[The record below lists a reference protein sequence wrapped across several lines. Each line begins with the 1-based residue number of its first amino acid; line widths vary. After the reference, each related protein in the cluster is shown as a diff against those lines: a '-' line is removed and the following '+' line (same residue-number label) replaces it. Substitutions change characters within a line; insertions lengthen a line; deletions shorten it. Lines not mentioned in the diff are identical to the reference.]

1 MKKTMKFLF
10 TSAKASCLVGL
21 LSLFSPSSAEAAASS
36 EGSGEV
42 AIYTEATGT
51 DVLTTADFIHDF
63 DTNDREDSG
72 SFTRSGADITLN
84 RPGHYL
90 AIYNTRFDS
99 DAANAN
105 TNNQRVEIQSHLT
118 VAGST
123 LANGWSQGI
132 IRRQNNQAETI
143 TSGIALIEAAA
154 SDVLQLHSF
163 RTDTTTVGSASR
175 AANASAIQLIKLD
188 EINMSYARLSL
199 AANQAGPTNATAV
212 KVAYDTTDELDA
224 GFTHSTPG
232 DLTLVGAGK
241 YLVMANT
248 YLQGAT
254 NRTSLVQSLT
264 LNGSPISGST
274 TTAYLRGISTQ
285 NNNEG
290 AAAIGMIIDATAGQV
305 LSVEGLQDVG
315 DAGGLAGMNYIGG
328 RCALTV
334 VKLPSLADGTA
345 DADPD
350 FLRIRHLANQNVNT
364 ATDTALIFD
373 TNDEVDA
380 AGFTHAV
387 SASTVAVQ
395 QDGDYLF
402 LGSVYSADDGTQRG
416 YASQG
421 WSINGAA
428 RLAIGQTGRYT
439 RNLQGADQFGNFGGL
454 IASGLTTNDT
464 VEWVSIALG
473 NTGTNDANP
482 VALQGVRISSLFT
495 APGFEVLVDPVAVS
509 TVEGGATA
517 TYVMKLG
524 QAPAS
529 GSITVTISPDA
540 QSEVSSDGTNFFTTL
555 DVIFSDTTPQT
566 ITVRPSDDAAVEGA
580 HSSTI
585 AHAITASSDLTNY
598 PLSQPVP
605 SVGNSIED
613 NDVVPVT
620 AVADASTSN
629 VSEDAT
635 ATEAI
640 LAPQANLLA
649 NDTDG
654 FANFVSASDS
664 VSAFGA
670 AVSVNSDGTFTY
682 DPRNAPG
689 AQMIATGAT
698 GVDTFSYTVQDQ
710 NGDTST
716 ATVSITIDGAN
727 DRPDATSDFLND
739 GPLESAS
746 SFISTLDLTA
756 NDGVLRTA
764 EVSFPAGSDLR
775 LLPGKIVTQTPS
787 VGTPPGNGFPDNA
800 FDGNT
805 ATFTHTDAN
814 NSAVD
819 HVWQA
824 DFGQDV
830 SLENVTVVGRT
841 TNTNRFRDIT
851 VTVLDNVGATVF
863 DSGLLNPTTDP
874 LTIVPSLF
882 VDFSGP
888 ITGRTLVVTRTPD
901 LTDASASE
909 GSILSLAE
917 VTAVG
922 SVAGTYTI
930 SQGMLLNYEASQSAG
945 SGRWENRGAV
955 GGSAID
961 WILTD
966 VALDSS
972 PGSARARISAA
983 YEWDNIA
990 DRALFNNSASIHD
1003 LVPGDPDAGDATWE
1017 FWVKPANTTD
1027 VMTLFETGGGTGFG
1041 FIIDQGVL
1049 QAATELDGATK
1060 TGSYV
1065 SYDLVADTLGLVGG
1079 NPTTDFNQYAVTI
1092 TDLGGLQL
1100 YVNGVKV
1107 DETTSGVSGDWDG
1120 GDGAGL
1126 GRFGATNHG
1135 GFANGSAEGTYDA
1148 PFLGQMAIV
1157 RLYSGVLNGV
1167 QILQNFKAVNVGTDI
1182 DGDTISTIGVLDRTD
1197 AFVANGSPATL
1208 ASGAIVTMNNATGG
1222 FDYNPNGAFAL
1233 GTGVTATDTFTYRV
1247 SDGNGGIAEAN
1258 VTVTISGVTD
1268 AIDDSLFAKENQMW
1282 IFSANA
1288 LVGNDDELPV
1298 AENPYVSLTPAN
1310 ISGTVW
1316 TNMGTAGAAGNGGGV
1331 SSIAAPDLES
1341 NFGQFGQAVT
1351 TATSASFTAIAA
1363 ADATLEVWFKPAA
1376 GQTTKSTIF
1385 ETGGNGIGFSLVFDP
1400 TTNEVIASIDGNDN
1414 VTQSVIATVGGVVTT
1429 DFNQVIVTIDLDG
1442 GAEVG
1447 VATGI
1452 FEDIMTVYLNSDPT
1466 TAFDATAD
1474 ATIVHPE
1481 GDVALWSGTD
1491 GIGINGVSG
1500 TSALDENFAGMVGEV
1515 AIVRAYERILT
1526 PVEMEMNY
1534 DAAVLP
1540 ISSVSSP
1547 TAVQGS
1553 TVTLNADG
1561 SVTVDY
1567 SGVSLAPG
1575 ASLMDSFTYTTSVG
1589 TATANVLIEG
1599 NTLHEDWRFLYY
1611 GDIANSGA
1619 GEDSVTVANGL
1630 TNLQNFA
1637 LDLDPTAAAGTLEVN
1652 AGAGTITTLGP
1663 PAVWTDPATGR
1674 IYLRHTRRTDF
1685 AAIPLTITDQF
1696 SREMLSFEDSAIP
1709 PAVIATGTGD
1719 SGAAIEAV
1727 QTEFPLILPSGGKG
1741 RYGRINVT
1749 TP

>member
-1 MKKTMKFLF
+1 MKFLF

-21 LSLFSPSSAEAAASS
+21 LSLFSPSSVEAAASS

-163 RTDTTTVGSASR
+163 RTDTATVGSASR

-380 AGFTHAV
+380 AGFTHDV

-517 TYVMKLG
+517 TYTMKLG
-524 QAPAS
+524 QSPAS

-727 DRPDATSDFLND
+727 DVPSASDDNLND
-739 GPLESAS
+739 GPLETDS
-746 SFISTLDLTA
+746 SYINAVDLTG
-756 NDGVLRTA
+756 NDGILNDVTTTFTL
-764 EVSFPAGSDLR
+764 PAGSDLR
-775 LLPGKIVTQTPS
+775 LFPGKVVNQSPQ
-787 VGTPPGNGFPDNA
+787 VGAAVGGGVAGNA
-800 FDGNT
+800 FDGDT
-805 ATFTHTDAN
+805 STFTHTDADDN
-814 NSAVD
+814 TVD
-819 HVWQA
+819 HIWQV
-824 DFGQDV
+824 DFGQMI
-830 SLENVTVVGRT
+830 SLENVTLFNRA
-841 TNTNRFRDIT
+841 TNQSRFRDIT
-851 VTVLDNVGATVF
+851 VTVLNDSGGTVF
-863 DSGLLNPTTDP
+863 TSALLNPTTDP
-874 LTIVPSLF
+874 VTIVPSLF
-882 VDFSGP
+882 VDFGGP
-888 ITGRTLVVTRTPD
+888 KMGQTLVVTRTPD
-901 LTDASASE
+901 LTDAVNE
-909 GSILSLAE
+909 GSILSLGE
-917 VTAVG
+917 VTIIG
-922 SVAGTYTI
+922 SIPGTFSVVDEFLVASHDASTSLGT
-930 SQGMLLNYEASQSAG
+930 A
-945 SGRWENRGAV
+945 GRWENI
-955 GGSAID
+955 GSAGGTSAD
-961 WILTD
+961 WVLGSGVT
-966 VALDSS
+966 LNSS
-972 PGSARARISAA
+972 VTSAHAQISGA
-983 YEWDNIA
+983 YEWDGT
-990 DRALFNNSASIHD
+990 
-1003 LVPGDPDAGDATWE
+1003 VDATATFQGTSINEIYGAAVDQNDSAIEIWA
-1017 FWVKPANTTD
+1017 KLDAADLTQIS
-1027 VMTLFETGGGTGFG
+1027 TLFETGGGTGTG
-1041 FIIDQGVL
+1041 IVVDNGTLRVANGINV
-1049 QAATELDGATK
+1049 GA
-1060 TGSYV
+1060 V
-1065 SYDLVADTLGLVGG
+1065 SYDLVGDPDSVLLGAATAEFFQVVMVMDFTGDRTL
-1079 NPTTDFNQYAVTI
+1079 
-1092 TDLGGLQL
+1092 L
-1100 YVNGVKV
+1100 YVNGNLVGTASNG
-1107 DETTSGVSGDWDG
+1107 TTDWDG
-1120 GDGAGL
+1120 GDASGL
-1126 GRFGATNHG
+1126 GAFRGTNHG
-1135 GFANGSAEGTYDA
+1135 GFQNGAATTVYDTHFNGS
-1148 PFLGQMAIV
+1148 MASFRV
-1157 RLYSGVLNGV
+1157 YSTGLSGAQVA
-1167 QILQNFKAVNVGTDI
+1167 QNYKAVNSGLDL
-1182 DGDTISTIGVLDRTD
+1182 DGDTISVVGVLDGTD

-1222 FDYNPNGAFAL
+1222 FDYNPNGAFTL
-1233 GTGVTATDTFTYRV
+1233 TPGVTGTDTFTYRV
-1247 SDGNGGIAEAN
+1247 SDGNGGTAEAD
-1258 VTVTISGVTD
+1258 VTVTITGVVT
-1268 AIDDSLFAKENQMW
+1268 AVDDNLLAKENQMW
-1282 IFSANA
+1282 IFFANA

-1298 AENPYVSLTPAN
+1298 AATPYVSLTPAN
-1310 ISGTVW
+1310 ISGTGW
-1316 TNMGTAGAAGNGGGV
+1316 TNTGTAGAAGNGGGV
-1331 SSIAAPDLES
+1331 SSIAAQDLES
-1341 NFGQFGQAVT
+1341 NFGQFGQAATV
-1351 TATSASFTAIAA
+1351 ATSASFAAIAG
-1363 ADATLEVWFKPAA
+1363 ADATLEVWFKPTA

-1385 ETGGNGIGFSLVFDP
+1385 ETGGNGIGFSLVFNP
-1400 TTNEVIASIDGNDN
+1400 TTNEVIATIDGGTDGA
-1414 VTQSVIATVGGVVTT
+1414 QDVIATVGGVVTT
-1429 DFNQVIVTIDLDG
+1429 DFNQVIVAFDLDG

-1447 VATGI
+1447 APSGI
-1452 FEDIMTVYLNSDPT
+1452 FEDIMTVYLNNDPT

-1474 ATIVHPE
+1474 ATIVDPE
-1481 GDVALWSGTD
+1481 GDVDLWSGTD
-1491 GIGINGVSG
+1491 GIGINRVSG
-1500 TSALDENFAGMVGEV
+1500 TSALNENFAGMVGEV

-1534 DAAVLP
+1534 DAAVQA

-1547 TAVQGS
+1547 TAVEGS
-1553 TVTLNADG
+1553 TVSLNADG

-1575 ASLMDSFTYTTSVG
+1575 ASLMDSFTYTTAGG
-1589 TATANVLIEG
+1589 TATANILIEG

-1611 GDIANSGA
+1611 SDIDNSGPGA
-1619 GEDSVTVANGL
+1619 DSVTVANGL

-1637 LDLDPTAAAGTLEVN
+1637 LDLDPTAAAGTLDVN
-1652 AGAGTITTLGP
+1652 AVAGTITTLGP
-1663 PAVWTDPATGR
+1663 PAVWTDPETGR

>member
-1 MKKTMKFLF
+1 
-10 TSAKASCLVGL
+10 
-21 LSLFSPSSAEAAASS
+21 
-36 EGSGEV
+36 
-42 AIYTEATGT
+42 
-51 DVLTTADFIHDF
+51 
-63 DTNDREDSG
+63 
-72 SFTRSGADITLN
+72 
-84 RPGHYL
+84 
-90 AIYNTRFDS
+90 
-99 DAANAN
+99 
-105 TNNQRVEIQSHLT
+105 
-118 VAGST
+118 
-123 LANGWSQGI
+123 
-132 IRRQNNQAETI
+132 
-143 TSGIALIEAAA
+143 
-154 SDVLQLHSF
+154 
-163 RTDTTTVGSASR
+163 ASR

-224 GFTHSTPG
+224 GFTHSNPG

-264 LNGSPISGST
+264 LDGSPISGST

-882 VDFSGP
+882 VDFGVHVGNLP
-888 ITGRTLVVTRTPD
+888 GYA
-901 LTDASASE
+901 AS
-909 GSILSLAE
+909 
-917 VTAVG
+917 
-922 SVAGTYTI
+922 
-930 SQGMLLNYEASQSAG
+930 
-945 SGRWENRGAV
+945 
-955 GGSAID
+955 
-961 WILTD
+961 
-966 VALDSS
+966 
-972 PGSARARISAA
+972 
-983 YEWDNIA
+983 
-990 DRALFNNSASIHD
+990 
-1003 LVPGDPDAGDATWE
+1003 
-1017 FWVKPANTTD
+1017 
-1027 VMTLFETGGGTGFG
+1027 
-1041 FIIDQGVL
+1041 
-1049 QAATELDGATK
+1049 
-1060 TGSYV
+1060 
-1065 SYDLVADTLGLVGG
+1065 
-1079 NPTTDFNQYAVTI
+1079 
-1092 TDLGGLQL
+1092 
-1100 YVNGVKV
+1100 
-1107 DETTSGVSGDWDG
+1107 
-1120 GDGAGL
+1120 
-1126 GRFGATNHG
+1126 HG
-1135 GFANGSAEGTYDA
+1135 CIRM
-1148 PFLGQMAIV
+1148 PW
-1157 RLYSGVLNGV
+1157 
-1167 QILQNFKAVNVGTDI
+1167 
-1182 DGDTISTIGVLDRTD
+1182 
-1197 AFVANGSPATL
+1197 
-1208 ASGAIVTMNNATGG
+1208 SGA
-1222 FDYNPNGAFAL
+1222 
-1233 GTGVTATDTFTYRV
+1233 
-1247 SDGNGGIAEAN
+1247 
-1258 VTVTISGVTD
+1258 
-1268 AIDDSLFAKENQMW
+1268 K
-1282 IFSANA
+1282 
-1288 LVGNDDELPV
+1288 
-1298 AENPYVSLTPAN
+1298 
-1310 ISGTVW
+1310 
-1316 TNMGTAGAAGNGGGV
+1316 
-1331 SSIAAPDLES
+1331 
-1341 NFGQFGQAVT
+1341 QF
-1351 TATSASFTAIAA
+1351 
-1363 ADATLEVWFKPAA
+1363 
-1376 GQTTKSTIF
+1376 
-1385 ETGGNGIGFSLVFDP
+1385 FSLL
-1400 TTNEVIASIDGNDN
+1400 
-1414 VTQSVIATVGGVVTT
+1414 TVG
-1429 DFNQVIVTIDLDG
+1429 D
-1442 GAEVG
+1442 
-1447 VATGI
+1447 
-1452 FEDIMTVYLNSDPT
+1452 Y
-1466 TAFDATAD
+1466 
-1474 ATIVHPE
+1474 
-1481 GDVALWSGTD
+1481 
-1491 GIGINGVSG
+1491 
-1500 TSALDENFAGMVGEV
+1500 
-1515 AIVRAYERILT
+1515 
-1526 PVEMEMNY
+1526 VE
-1534 DAAVLP
+1534 
-1540 ISSVSSP
+1540 I
-1547 TAVQGS
+1547 
-1553 TVTLNADG
+1553 
-1561 SVTVDY
+1561 
-1567 SGVSLAPG
+1567 
-1575 ASLMDSFTYTTSVG
+1575 
-1589 TATANVLIEG
+1589 
-1599 NTLHEDWRFLYY
+1599 
-1611 GDIANSGA
+1611 
-1619 GEDSVTVANGL
+1619 
-1630 TNLQNFA
+1630 
-1637 LDLDPTAAAGTLEVN
+1637 
-1652 AGAGTITTLGP
+1652 
-1663 PAVWTDPATGR
+1663 
-1674 IYLRHTRRTDF
+1674 
-1685 AAIPLTITDQF
+1685 IP
-1696 SREMLSFEDSAIP
+1696 
-1709 PAVIATGTGD
+1709 
-1719 SGAAIEAV
+1719 
-1727 QTEFPLILPSGGKG
+1727 
-1741 RYGRINVT
+1741 
-1749 TP
+1749 